1 VDEEADA
8 GGELKRVY
16 RQLRNHTGGDTPEAT
31 FRRLVGKQAEA
42 RFIAPASGPLVVR
55 EEVWTAEQLE
65 PLWGGVSPGEPYDAD
80 EPVVVFRVGGVDM
93 LIDGHN
99 RRAKRLREGGTQR
112 VLLVEPAG
120 KGAR

>member
-1 VDEEADA
+1 M
-8 GGELKRVY
+8 KRVY

-55 EEVWTAEQLE
+55 E
-65 PLWGGVSPGEPYDAD
+65 
-80 EPVVVFRVGGVDM
+80 
-93 LIDGHN
+93 
-99 RRAKRLREGGTQR
+99 GGTQR